1 MWLVLVVIAGVF
13 LGRIFP
19 FEMPKDLSMAVLTV
33 LVFFA
38 GMNAASEEEALLKIA
53 KNFHIIIILA
63 IMTITGTFLGA
74 ALLSFFIPLT
84 LKEAILATSG
94 LGWYSLSGIML
105 TNLYSPYLGSIA
117 FVSNVLRESF
127 AILLVP
133 WIAKFSKY
141 GAVSAAG
148 ATSMDT
154 LLGVVTKST
163 DAETSL
169 ISFGHGVLLTTLIP
183 FLIPMLLYLFSK

>member
-1 MWLVLVVIAGVF
+1 MWLVLVVIVGIF
-13 LGRIFP
+13 CGRILSL
-19 FEMPKDLSMAVLTV
+19 EMPKDLSMAVLTV
-33 LVFFA
+33 LIFFA
-38 GMNAASEEEALLKIA
+38 GMNASSEEEALLKIA
-53 KNFHIIIILA
+53 KNIHIIIILA
-63 IMTITGTFLGA
+63 VMTVLGTFLGA
-74 ALLSFFIPLT
+74 VIISFFIPLT
-84 LKEAILATSG
+84 IKETILATSG

-133 WIAKFSKY
+133 WVAKFSKY
-141 GAVSAAG
+141 GAVSVGG

-154 LLGVVTKST
+154 LLGVITKST

-169 ISFGHGVLLTTLIP
+169 VAFGHGVLLTTLIP
-183 FLIPMLLYLFSK
+183 FLIPLLLYFFSK